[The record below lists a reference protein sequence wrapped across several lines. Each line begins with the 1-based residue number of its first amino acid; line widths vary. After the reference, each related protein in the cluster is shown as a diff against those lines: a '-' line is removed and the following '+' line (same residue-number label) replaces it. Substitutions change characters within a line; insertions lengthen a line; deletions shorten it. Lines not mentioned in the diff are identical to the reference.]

1 MYFVRYGSDGD
12 GGSGF
17 LGNGIWKKSSDSND
31 FQHLTSTA
39 VSGIN
44 NDPSSDWSCINQIVT
59 DPSNPS
65 RVYAATSAGLQISD
79 DGVKIGP

>member
-1 MYFVRYGSDGD
+1 MVFGK
-12 GGSGF
+12 
-17 LGNGIWKKSSDSND
+17 NQANSSD

-39 VSGIN
+39 VSGVN

-59 DPSNPS
+59 DPNNPS

-79 DGVKIGP
+79 DGGKTGP